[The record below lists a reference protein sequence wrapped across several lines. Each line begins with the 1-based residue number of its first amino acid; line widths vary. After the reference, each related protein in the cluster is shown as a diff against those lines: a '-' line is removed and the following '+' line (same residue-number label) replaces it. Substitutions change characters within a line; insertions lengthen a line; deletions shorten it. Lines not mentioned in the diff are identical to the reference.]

1 MARGIGDE
9 KARAWASR
17 AIDLLLADRAAEPPT
32 PLRAFPL
39 AGPPGAALY
48 LKDESLRPSGS
59 LKHGAARDLFL
70 NALRSGEIGPDTPLF
85 EATSGN
91 MAVAQ
96 AYFARLLGLD
106 YTAVVPGKTGPAKR
120 RRIEEQGGRCHPFDP
135 PLAVYGK
142 ARDLAEESGG
152 HCLDHLERVGDAID
166 WSGSDSLGAQI
177 LGDLEKAGEP
187 TPAWI
192 VVGVGSGA
200 TSAAV
205 GRYLRMRG
213 MATRL
218 AVVDPENSA
227 YFPGWAADFP
237 GYTTGMPSRIEGIG
251 RPRMEPA
258 FDPSVVDL
266 VIPVPDV
273 ASVAAMRHLH
283 AITGLMA
290 GPSSGSCLWGAFQL
304 LDGMRREGTRGPVV
318 MVVGDGG
325 ETYRDTYYDDAWT
338 EAKGWQLQGPLFDME
353 RFTATGTWGVAPAG

>member
-1 MARGIGDE
+1 M
-9 KARAWASR
+9 KR
-17 AIDLLLADRAAEPPT
+17 AIERLETDRAAEPPT
-32 PLRAFPL
+32 PLREFPL
-39 AGPPGAALY
+39 AGPPGTALY
-48 LKDESLRPSGS
+48 LKDESRRPTGS
-59 LKHGAARDLFL
+59 LKHGPARDLL
-70 NALRSGEIGPDTPLF
+70 LGALRAGQIGPDTLLF

-96 AYFARLLGLD
+96 AYFARMLGLS
-106 YTAVVPGKTGPAKR
+106 YTAVVPGRTGAAKR

-142 ARDLAEESGG
+142 ARALAEESGG
-152 HCLDHLERVGDAID
+152 YCLDHLERVGDAVD
-166 WSGSDSLGAQI
+166 WRGPQSLGAQI
-177 LGDLEKAGEP
+177 LADLEKAGESAP
-187 TPAWI
+187 VWV

-205 GRYLRMRG
+205 GRHLRMRG
-213 MATRL
+213 VGTRV
-218 AVVDPENSA
+218 AVVDPEHSA

-283 AITGLMA
+283 AVTGVMA
-290 GPSSGSCLWGAFQL
+290 GPSSGSCLWGAFSV
-304 LDGMRREGTRGPVV
+304 LDRMRREGERGAVV
-318 MVVGDGG
+318 MVVGDVG
-325 ETYRDTYYDDAWT
+325 ETYRDSYYDDSWVVG
-338 EAKGWQLQGPLFDME
+338 KGWRVEGPLSDME
-353 RFTATGTWGVAPAG
+353 RFTATGAWGVSGG